1 MKSANAVIFGIAIVL
16 SSFLLGNSYVKRAQ
30 TKGNLLVTGLGKIDY
45 TADLIVWSGSFSQSG
60 TDMQNAYSKVEQDRQ
75 KVLEYFTQKGV
86 SANEIVFDAVSTDYL
101 YESKY
106 SNDGDYIGQEQIGFK
121 LTQSVTITSHQVDEI
136 EKISREVTELIN
148 QGVNFY
154 SYSPS
159 YYFTKLSDL
168 KLELIQKATEDART
182 RAEKIAQNSGS
193 KIGKLLSAN
202 MGVFQITGQYS
213 NEDYSWGGVY
223 NTSSK
228 FKTAS
233 ITVRLN
239 YEVK

>member
-1 MKSANAVIFGIAIVL
+1 MKSANAIIFGIAIVL
-16 SSFLLGNSYVKRAQ
+16 SSFLLGNSYVKRTQ
-30 TKGNLLVTGLGKIDY
+30 TKGNLLVTGLGKIDF
-45 TADLIVWSGSFSQSG
+45 TSDLIVWSGSFSQESS
-60 TDMQNAYSKVEQDRQ
+60 DMQNAYSKLETDRQ
-75 KVLEYFTQKGV
+75 KVLDYFTQKGI
-86 SANEIVFDAVSTDYL
+86 SANEIVFDAVTTDYL

-106 SNDGDYIGQEQIGFK
+106 SDEGDYIGQEQIGYK
-121 LTQSVTITSHQVDEI
+121 LTLNVTITSHEVDEV

-193 KIGKLLSAN
+193 KIGKLLSAT

>member
-1 MKSANAVIFGIAIVL
+1 MKSANAIIFGIAIVL
-16 SSFLLGNSYVKRAQ
+16 SSFLLGNSYIKRAQ
-30 TKGNLLVTGLGKIDY
+30 TKGNLLVTGLGKIDF
-45 TADLIVWSGSFSQSG
+45 TSDLIVWSGSFSQES
-60 TDMQNAYSKVEQDRQ
+60 TDMQNAYSKLETDRQ
-75 KVLEYFTQKGV
+75 KVLDYFTQKGI
-86 SANEIVFDAVSTDYL
+86 SANEIVFDAVTTDYL

-106 SNDGDYIGQEQIGFK
+106 SDEGDYIGQEQIGYK
-121 LTQSVTITSHQVDEI
+121 LTLNVTITSHEVDEV

-193 KIGKLLSAN
+193 KIGKLLSAT

>member
-1 MKSANAVIFGIAIVL
+1 MKSTNALIFGVAIVL
-16 SSFLLGNSYVKRAQ
+16 AAFLLGNSYVKRAQ
-30 TKGNLLVTGLGKIDY
+30 TNGNLSVTGLGKIDF
-45 TADLIVWSGSFSQSG
+45 TSDLISWSGSFSQES
-60 TDMQNAYSKVEQDRQ
+60 TNMQTAYSKLELDRQ
-75 KVLEYFTQKGV
+75 KVLDYFTQKGIT
-86 SANEIVFDAVSTDYL
+86 ADEIVFDAVSTDYL

-106 SNDGDYIGQEQIGFK
+106 SDDGDYIGQEQVGFK
-121 LTQSVTITSHQVDEI
+121 LTQSVTITSYNVDEV

-154 SYSPS
+154 SYSPN

-168 KLELIQKATEDART
+168 KLELIQKATDDART

-193 KIGKLLSAN
+193 RIGKLLNAS

-228 FKTAS
+228 YKTAS